1 VSQNLVQGQDTR
13 SRARTERGN
22 AYSEV
27 IIDSTTGDAG
37 QAKERVIIPF
47 KNENIYAK
55 MEDGRWKRQGQGMF
69 RPRLFLWARADMI
82 KFLPL

>member
-27 IIDSTTGDAG
+27 IIDSTTGNAG

-55 MEDGRWKRQGQGMF
+55 MEDGNGKGKVCFDPICFCGRV
-69 RPRLFLWARADMI
+69 LI
-82 KFLPL
+82 